1 MADEDR
7 EGLHSDESLS
17 AALEKL
23 GRSAPRSA
31 PPELGAGLARAF
43 RRHHLRRRITR
54 MGALLAALIAVFGG
68 SLWLRTG
75 PEHTK
80 AAKQASAWAINST
93 RPAALPNAAATEPR
107 HNSQAVS
114 RRQTAVA
121 STPKSKR
128 HDPDRDLFVAL
139 PSFALETS
147 LEDLRVVRVNMPA
160 SSLRLLGAYV
170 NDELIPSRVTA
181 DLLVGTD
188 GTPYAFRLIS

>member
-17 AALEKL
+17 AALQKL
-23 GRSAPRSA
+23 GRSAPGSA
-31 PPELGAGLARAF
+31 PPELGAALARAF
-43 RRHHLRRRITR
+43 HRHHLRRRITR
-54 MGALLAALIAVFGG
+54 MGVLLAALVAVFGG

-75 PEHTK
+75 PEHATT
-80 AAKQASAWAINST
+80 AKQAPALVIDST
-93 RPAALPNAAATEPR
+93 QPAAIVNAASKLLHNAT
-107 HNSQAVS
+107 AVS
-114 RRQTAVA
+114 RKRTAAA
-121 STPKSKR
+121 STLKGNR
-128 HDPDRDLFVAL
+128 RDPDSELFVAL

-181 DLLVGTD
+181 DLLVGLD